1 MILRILE
8 NANKSMESL
17 TCLFIPNI
25 LFRPLLRNIEFG
37 SKLYLNVW
45 LALGRVSI
53 AICFFSTSIYSQS
66 LYLGAKSTYTDWQV
80 GTVNSLNRTTNL
92 MSGINSAS
100 GLFNA
105 VDTQARK
112 DNTYFNI
119 ERKTTRMYLGG
130 ISASYITDKWSINY
144 FGTYGSS
151 NFHVKETTGGFSS
164 GYYHDFPPNSTG
176 VEEQAFVGNQN
187 INVRRYDHDFSFSRL
202 LGNTPIFIFTGLK
215 SQSYNYSGTTGLK
228 PQYDKIYIIERD
240 EFTYPAK
247 FQETYFSFNS
257 NFRGPAF
264 GLGYSLPITDK
275 QGLTFSAGL
284 VYLEGYLTSRINYVM
299 VKSQQFSY
307 FTNNG
312 IDIATFDL
320 REKIASKGYTAE
332 ITYVNRVL
340 ENFLIRI
347 HLFQQATTYTTL
359 NIDHSFYYL
368 TFNSN
373 NSYVNAFG
381 IPIDRLFDKN
391 GIQNSG
397 YNKAKDIFNGI
408 SFSVLYRLDFL

>member
-1 MILRILE
+1 
-8 NANKSMESL
+8 
-17 TCLFIPNI
+17 
-25 LFRPLLRNIEFG
+25 
-37 SKLYLNVW
+37 
-45 LALGRVSI
+45 
-53 AICFFSTSIYSQS
+53 
-66 LYLGAKSTYTDWQV
+66 
-80 GTVNSLNRTTNL
+80 
-92 MSGINSAS
+92 
-100 GLFNA
+100 
-105 VDTQARK
+105 
-112 DNTYFNI
+112 
-119 ERKTTRMYLGG
+119 
-130 ISASYITDKWSINY
+130 
-144 FGTYGSS
+144 
-151 NFHVKETTGGFSS
+151 
-164 GYYHDFPPNSTG
+164 
-176 VEEQAFVGNQN
+176 
-187 INVRRYDHDFSFSRL
+187 
-202 LGNTPIFIFTGLK
+202 
-215 SQSYNYSGTTGLK
+215 
-228 PQYDKIYIIERD
+228 
-240 EFTYPAK
+240 
-247 FQETYFSFNS
+247 
-257 NFRGPAF
+257 
-264 GLGYSLPITDK
+264 
-275 QGLTFSAGL
+275 
-284 VYLEGYLTSRINYVM
+284 M

>member
-80 GTVNSLNRTTNL
+80 GPVNSLNRTTNL

-130 ISASYITDKWSINY
+130 ISA
-144 FGTYGSS
+144 
-151 NFHVKETTGGFSS
+151 
-164 GYYHDFPPNSTG
+164 
-176 VEEQAFVGNQN
+176 
-187 INVRRYDHDFSFSRL
+187 
-202 LGNTPIFIFTGLK
+202 
-215 SQSYNYSGTTGLK
+215 
-228 PQYDKIYIIERD
+228 
-240 EFTYPAK
+240 
-247 FQETYFSFNS
+247 
-257 NFRGPAF
+257 
-264 GLGYSLPITDK
+264 
-275 QGLTFSAGL
+275 
-284 VYLEGYLTSRINYVM
+284 
-299 VKSQQFSY
+299 
-307 FTNNG
+307 TNG
-312 IDIATFDL
+312 A
-320 REKIASKGYTAE
+320 
-332 ITYVNRVL
+332 
-340 ENFLIRI
+340 
-347 HLFQQATTYTTL
+347 
-359 NIDHSFYYL
+359 
-368 TFNSN
+368 
-373 NSYVNAFG
+373 
-381 IPIDRLFDKN
+381 
-391 GIQNSG
+391 
-397 YNKAKDIFNGI
+397 
-408 SFSVLYRLDFL
+408 